1 MREITAAGGDA
12 VASTDSVAT
21 PEGGKAIIDTALDRY
36 GRIDILVHNAGNV
49 RRASLKEMT
58 YDDFE
63 AVVDVH
69 LRGAFHVVR
78 PAFPLM
84 CDAGYGRIVLTSSI
98 GGLYGNHEVANYA
111 VAKAGVIGLSN
122 VAAIEGAAHGVKSNV
137 IVPAAVTR
145 MAEGI
150 DTSAYPPMGP
160 ELVAPV
166 VGWLAHESCSVTG
179 EMLVALAGRVA
190 RAVVSETPG
199 VYRPSWSIADVGE
212 HIAAIRDASE
222 PVVFP
227 VVPDGHGDHIRYS
240 FGMAEHREPSMPSGP
255 LNGVRVIDLTAM
267 VMGPYCTQIMADMG
281 ADVIKIEPPQ
291 GDDTRYVSVGPAPGM
306 SAVFVNVNRGKRSV
320 VLDLRYRGGQ
330 EPRFGRLSPT
340 PTSSS
345 TPCEPRRSPSSG
357 SVTTRSPRSTRASS
371 TPTAT
376 ATAGEDPTVTGL
388 PMTTPSRRNA
398 GCPPY
403 RNN

>member
-1 MREITAAGGDA
+1 MPDLRFDDRVAVVTGGGRGLGRSYAMLLASQGAKVVVNDPGGSLTGDGTDVGPAEEVVREITAAGGDA
-12 VASTDSVAT
+12 VANTDSVAT
-21 PEGGKAIIDTALDRY
+21 PAGGKAIIDTALDRY

-63 AVVDVH
+63 TVVDVH

-122 VAAIEGAAHGVKSNV
+122 VAAMEGAAEGVKSNV

-166 VGWLAHESCSVTG
+166 VGWLAHETCSDHRRDPDRTG
-179 EMLVALAGRVA
+179 RPGGPGGRRGNA
-190 RAVVSETPG
+190 RRVPAVVVDGRCRRTHG
-199 VYRPSWSIADVGE
+199 
-212 HIAAIRDASE
+212 RD
-222 PVVFP
+222 
-227 VVPDGHGDHIRYS
+227 
-240 FGMAEHREPSMPSGP
+240 
-255 LNGVRVIDLTAM
+255 
-267 VMGPYCTQIMADMG
+267 
-281 ADVIKIEPPQ
+281 
-291 GDDTRYVSVGPAPGM
+291 
-306 SAVFVNVNRGKRSV
+306 
-320 VLDLRYRGGQ
+320 
-330 EPRFGRLSPT
+330 
-340 PTSSS
+340 
-345 TPCEPRRSPSSG
+345 PRRVG
-357 SVTTRSPRSTRASS
+357 SRGLSRGARRPRR
-371 TPTAT
+371 PHPVQLRH
-376 ATAGEDPTVTGL
+376 G
-388 PMTTPSRRNA
+388 
-398 GCPPY
+398 
-403 RNN
+403 